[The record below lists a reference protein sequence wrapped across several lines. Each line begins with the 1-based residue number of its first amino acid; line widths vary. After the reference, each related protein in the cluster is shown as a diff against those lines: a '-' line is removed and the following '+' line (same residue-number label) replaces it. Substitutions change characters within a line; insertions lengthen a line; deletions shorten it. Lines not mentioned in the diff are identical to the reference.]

1 MDIQSAYKEAGTL
14 RGAAAICGTT
24 HKTVKRIL
32 EAAERAE
39 AGVAV
44 KQERNFDGVR
54 GVVAEKI
61 DTCQG
66 RISAKRLLPLARAAG
81 YEGSPR
87 NFRRLVA
94 EEKAA
99 WKQARRTNRRPVNWA
114 PGDAVVFDWGQVGKL
129 YVFCAVLA
137 YSRVRFVRFTD
148 NLGQVATLQALAAC
162 FEYLGGVP
170 KLALTDRMGCLVASQ
185 VAGVVVPVAEY
196 VRMATHYR
204 FRPDFCLAADP
215 ESKGLVENLVGYV
228 KSDLIHPQCLSVKD
242 LALANEK
249 AAHWMSEVNNNLH
262 SEIQEVPLV
271 RLTREREVLSALPA
285 LRIEIAKR
293 EWRKVDKLSCVR
305 FGSARYSVPTSLVGQ
320 RVEVRVADGGIE
332 IHHGGAPVA
341 THEVVPPGEVSV
353 KDEHYGGPRPP
364 LARAPRPKSK
374 TEVAFAEL
382 GPVATEF
389 ISAAAAA
396 GSASLS
402 ADLTEMVEM
411 IPIYGSAA
419 MVSALKRAI
428 AFSRFRAADV
438 RSIILAGA
446 GAHQP
451 ATPGAPIPMAVPP
464 VPLRPLSAYA
474 IPEGR

>member
-1 MDIQSAYKEAGTL
+1 M
-14 RGAAAICGTT
+14 
-24 HKTVKRIL
+24 
-32 EAAERAE
+32 
-39 AGVAV
+39 
-44 KQERNFDGVR
+44 
-54 GVVAEKI
+54 
-61 DTCQG
+61 
-66 RISAKRLLPLARAAG
+66 
-81 YEGSPR
+81 
-87 NFRRLVA
+87 A

>member
-66 RISAKRLLPLARAAG
+66 RISAKRLLALARAAG